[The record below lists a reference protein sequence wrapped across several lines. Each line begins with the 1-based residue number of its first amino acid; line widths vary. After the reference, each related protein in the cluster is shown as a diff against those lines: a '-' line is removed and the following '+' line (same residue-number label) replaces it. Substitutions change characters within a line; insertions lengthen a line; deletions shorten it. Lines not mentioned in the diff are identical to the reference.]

1 MENKPNLPPH
11 LQERLEQTF
20 EKQWQYQ
27 QGAVFLKEDLIHAFR
42 RNVAEFFYRKAYQ
55 QAYSVL
61 MQELGPVV
69 ELVNG
74 GYEQMQYM
82 NPNVQKA
89 AYNKGVLDVCRRIS
103 KHLKERILNGN

>member
-11 LQERLEQTF
+11 LRERLEQTF

-27 QGAVFLKEDLIHAFR
+27 QGAIFLKEDLIHAFR

-55 QAYSVL
+55 QAYSDL

-69 ELVNG
+69 EALKSIQHTKTFG
-74 GYEQMQYM
+74 D
-82 NPNVQKA
+82 NVYPA
-89 AYNKGVLDVCRRIS
+89 AEMMKSEAEEALKN
-103 KHLKERILNGN
+103 LKERILHGNNT